1 MSETAPSPLAS
12 LRDILVGSTVESG
25 YEKASAAIG
34 YGLGLARAAGA
45 HLTVQSASWRLS
57 GDDGWLADFDSKE
70 TTIVDRRLD
79 ALARALAQDAA
90 GAAGLAGI
98 VCTTETPSL
107 SYPEIV
113 NRLAERA
120 RLYDLTILDAGQSSY
135 DLDRETIETALLR
148 SGRPVIAVPPQHATF
163 SARRIVLAWDGSA
176 QAVRAANDA
185 LPLLRAAEAV
195 EIVAVLGEAQ
205 TEGAMPGTA
214 FAPHLARHGVT
225 VSVDTLPLV
234 DSVADTLR
242 AGAVRLGA
250 ELIVMGAYRHS
261 RVREFFFG
269 GVTRSL
275 LESSPAPLFLSH

>member
-1 MSETAPSPLAS
+1 MSEIAPSPLAA

-25 YEKASAAIG
+25 YEKTSPAVG

-57 GDDGWLADFDSKE
+57 SDEGWLADFDSKE

-79 ALARALAQDAA
+79 ALARAIAADAA
-90 GAAGLAGI
+90 GAAAMAGI

-120 RLYDLTILDAGQSSY
+120 RLHDLTVLDAGQSSY
-135 DLDRETIETALLR
+135 DLDRETIETALRR
-148 SGRPVIAVPPQHATF
+148 SGRPVVAVPPGHARF
-163 SARRIVLAWDGSA
+163 SARRIVLAWDGSI

-185 LPLLRAAEAV
+185 LPILRAAEAV
-195 EIVAVLGEAQ
+195 EIVAVLDGAEA
-205 TEGAMPGTA
+205 EASLPATA

-225 VSVDTLPLV
+225 VSVATLPLSG
-234 DSVADTLR
+234 SVADTLR
-242 AGAVRLGA
+242 AAAARFGA
-250 ELIVMGAYRHS
+250 EMIVMGAYRHS

-269 GVTRSL
+269 GVTRAL
-275 LESSPAPLFLSH
+275 LKSSPAPLFLSH